1 MSLLC
6 GLFGACWWAAC
17 RLLICLFD
25 FMLVWVL
32 VDCCGW
38 LICGLFTAVD
48 LTFVLL
54 LCRFA
59 VWLVASDGLWAG
71 VGFELVFRVCLRFG
85 FVNFGGL

>member
-1 MSLLC
+1 MGCLVRV
-6 GLFGACWWAAC
+6 GAAC

-32 VDCCGW
+32 VDCCRW

-59 VWLVASDGLWAG
+59 VWLVASDGLWRVWVLSWCFAYVCG
-71 VGFELVFRVCLRFG
+71 LVL
-85 FVNFGGL
+85 